1 MEQEQVRTKQQKV
14 PNTGAIDRAGSRCP
28 LCAVEDFAP
37 FRFGLLQ
44 CRGCGLVV
52 DQAIFRAGA
61 AEALNE
67 QEFGEAYDTGR
78 SFWVRSFE
86 AVKNRRYLANLRRA
100 GATGGRLLEVGVGRG
115 SFLAAAREAGF
126 EVEGCDLSA
135 SLCRRV
141 QQATGITVHNVPLE
155 QLPQGAY
162 DVVAMHHVLEHVAD
176 PVGFLRAARER
187 LKPGGVLHLAVP
199 NVGCW
204 EARLRGWNSYV
215 PYHVLYFDSTT
226 LSHALVRADL
236 TPLRVVTHDSFAAW
250 FLVVARLLLGIRPS
264 QEQAIA
270 ASIGHVPRWWAYVE
284 HPYRLAMVTTGL
296 LTWPLRRVQGWLGK
310 GDELMAV
317 ARRES

>member
-28 LCAVEDFAP
+28 LCAAEDFAP
-37 FRFGLLQ
+37 FRFGLLR
-44 CRGCGLVV
+44 CGGCGLVV
-52 DQAIFRAGA
+52 DPAIFQSGA

-67 QEFGEAYDTGR
+67 EAFGEAYDTGR

-100 GATGGRLLEVGVGRG
+100 GVTGGRLLEVGVGRG

-141 QQATGITVHNVPLE
+141 QQATGITVHNMSLE
-155 QLPQGAY
+155 QLPQDAY

-176 PVGFLRAARER
+176 PVGFLCAARER
-187 LKPGGVLHLAVP
+187 LKPGGVLHVAVP

-204 EARLRGWNSYV
+204 EARLRGWNSYE
-215 PYHVLYFDSTT
+215 PYHVLYFDPHT
-226 LSHALVRADL
+226 LVRAINASGCRL
-236 TPLRVVTHDSFAAW
+236 VQVRTFEAFSVW
-250 FLVVARLLLGIRPS
+250 FLAILRSLRDPRHAPEPS
-264 QEQAIA
+264 VQKSPAGAPA
-270 ASIGHVPRWWAYVE
+270 AVE
-284 HPYRLAMVTTGL
+284 HAYRLAMVITGL